1 MVLRGTIALFISLW
15 LLVQN
20 RVNII
25 VYAHEGFSLVLLCIL
40 MSTNSISTVTMI
52 NSFGLGF
59 QDSWN
64 SVINVAIDRTNW
76 FFSYL
81 TYLSHVSLWL
91 CYWNSLKF
99 VRWVWLIHDLGIIC
113 SVRFISW
120 FSSIIWFNICFL
132 GSFIHKM

>member
-1 MVLRGTIALFISLW
+1 MVLRGMVALFISLW
-15 LLVQN
+15 LLIQN

-81 TYLSHVSLWL
+81 TNLSHVSFWL

-99 VRWVWLIHDLGIIC
+99 VRWVWLIHDLWIIC

-120 FSSIIWFNICFL
+120 FCSIIWFNICLL